1 VDPVRI
7 PGRLARASVAWEG
20 ERARA
25 WLADL
30 PRLVAELEAAWDLR
44 VGPAYEPGGSVS
56 WVAPVR
62 RRNGGAE
69 AVLKVQLPH
78 AESAPEA
85 MALAAWDGAGAVR
98 LLAHDPTRS
107 ALLVERC
114 DPGRA
119 LVDDGGMPAAVAAGA
134 RVGARLHAVPPPA
147 GLATLASVLEPWAD
161 AVEEQVAAHGAWLD
175 GAIVAAGL
183 ATMRSSATGAR
194 GEPVFLHGD
203 LNPTNVLAAARLPWL
218 AIDPKPMVGDAAY
231 DGARLVL
238 QPDPLATADPV
249 RMLDARLDLVADGM
263 RVDRDRLTRWC
274 LADALQMAV
283 GARHHGD
290 DVGARRSAAHLA
302 LVAPLLG

>member
-30 PRLVAELEAAWDLR
+30 PRLVADLAAVWDLV

-62 RRNGGAE
+62 RRLDGAR

-85 MALAAWDGAGAVR
+85 AALAAWDGAGAVR
-98 LLAHDPTRS
+98 LLEHDPARS

-119 LVDDGGMPAAVAAGA
+119 LVDEGGTAAAVSAGA
-134 RVGARLHAVPPPA
+134 LVGAQLHAVPAPA
-147 GLATLASVLEPWAD
+147 GLASLASVLEPWAD

-183 ATMRSSATGAR
+183 ATMRSAAGGTTGA
-194 GEPVFLHGD
+194 PVFLHGD
-203 LNPTNVLAAARLPWL
+203 LNPTNVLAASRLPWL

-238 QPDPLATADPV
+238 QPDPLTTADPV
-249 RMLDARLDLVADGM
+249 GTLGARLDVVAERMG
-263 RVDRDRLTRWC
+263 VDRDRLTRWC

-302 LVAPLLG
+302 LVATLLG